1 MQGKS
6 FELVIM
12 EFKLNEYHRDV
23 SDEELLEDLRRVAE
37 VLKTDYFSRSEYQKL
52 GKYGSSTITRRFGS
66 WNNAIK
72 TVGLKVNEVSHRR
85 HDFLEKEED

>member
-1 MQGKS
+1 MD
-6 FELVIM
+6 
-12 EFKLNEYHRDV
+12 FKLNEYHRDV

-37 VLKTDYFSRSEYQKL
+37 LLKTDYFSRSEYQKL

-72 TVGLKVNEVSHRR
+72 QSDLKLMKYLIVDMIFWKKKKIS
-85 HDFLEKEED
+85 FLI